1 MQYGRCLIRIL
12 LSTIALPVWALLVRI
27 ILLTPL
33 AACAVHTPYPLGIK
47 GNPHAA
53 IAVTPVTVS
62 AHVSSL
68 SDIYSVTEKDTEGEQ
83 ARIREALEK
92 MRLGVDTFVRNRV
105 GQHEG
110 VRMEQ
115 GVHPMDEDK
124 LELLWAKEEGADL
137 VLAVDVAGYG
147 QIKRKWVLLMA
158 GTGLVEGVAQG
169 IATAGVTDNPV
180 IGAGVAAE
188 EIASESLT
196 WLGGAWLWNK
206 YLAPVTLEGRMWRVR
221 DRRLIWHE
229 IQFADS
235 SNLFGVLFGK
245 KQPKKEDLLE
255 ESLKQAE
262 KDLFG
267 DLGRY
272 IDRQILYPGKGRT

>member
-1 MQYGRCLIRIL
+1 M
-12 LSTIALPVWALLVRI
+12 ALPVWALLIRI

-47 GNPHAA
+47 GNPHVV
-53 IAVTPVTVS
+53 IAVMPVTTS

-68 SDIYSVTEKDTEGEQ
+68 SDIYGVTKKDTKDEQ
-83 ARIREALEK
+83 ARIRDALEK
-92 MRLGVDTFVRNRV
+92 VRLGVDACVRNWVDKR
-105 GQHEG
+105 EG

-115 GVHPMDEDK
+115 GAHPTDEDEMA
-124 LELLWAKEEGADL
+124 LSWAKEKGADL
-137 VLAVDVAGYG
+137 VLAVDVSGYG
-147 QIKRKWVLLMA
+147 KVERKWVLLMA

-169 IATAGVTDNPV
+169 VATAGVTGNPV
-180 IGAGVAAE
+180 VGAGVAAE

-235 SNLFGVLFGK
+235 SNLFRLLFGK
-245 KQPKKEDLLE
+245 KSPKKEKALAI
-255 ESLKQAE
+255 SLKQAE
-262 KDLFG
+262 DDLFN

-272 IDRQILYPGKGRT
+272 LDRQIRHPGKGRV